1 MTAFI
6 LSSAIAFAF
15 YELLAFTRWPPAET
29 RFHFYRATLV
39 LTPAAASTARKVIR
53 IFLVTSLLL
62 FVLTVHNVAWPFDS
76 FTRYGVNIVFG
87 FVFGPLFAI
96 WVNSIVIHS
105 ANKDLSRNQILAAI
119 ALVVLFFVGATGDE
133 TSKLLGRYARNLSSV
148 KLAGAELAFTP
159 KERGDRDRLSSTP
172 ISGTSGAYVTGGSQ
186 GLQYLAA
193 LDGIIERDRDYLTK
207 AFAPDRPS
215 FPDTDLK
222 GARDFAKDSIAPPM
236 SCLLAWFQYTGDSRP
251 VDKYLTTY
259 ADMFRR
265 LEALNTQMRA
275 SAGPP
280 NAGELAR
287 VREIA
292 SDFVRGG
299 LAMALE
305 IALSETQD
313 KVLENCAP
321 WFKVYCP
328 PDATPASS
336 GDSGPIKD
344 IPLPQC
350 LREGLAQL
358 AQPSDQPKT
367 GKVGARIS
375 SLVTGLGQFIKPQS
389 VADTRGLELLPY
401 FAIAR
406 ASLMAQ
412 LGQYEGAATILDDW
426 LRLRRDQLNRP
437 EKQDEFKTNPVLAIK
452 DAWFAL
458 RVRSMLA
465 AYVEE
470 WLEDEETRAATVVET
485 EHLKNLQAT
494 RDGFKSRLLK
504 ADFFQEIDKACRS
517 KCEPV
522 FRRPAECHSD
532 EPNERLELWRR
543 LYSSY
548 ITMEYTYIHR
558 AIRHPDYQRK
568 FAETVNDEARRLVNF
583 DLSCGADQP
592 KPEVVYGQ
600 SLLGF
605 AENAVAYS
613 QARAAVDGAETQTR
627 RLDEAERAVKL
638 GLEIVEQ
645 PATEDQERGDKRY
658 LERIAPSFAVQVQE
672 NLRRQLKEIAQARK
686 QLE

>member
-39 LTPAAASTARKVIR
+39 LTPAAASTARKVVR
-53 IFLVTSLLL
+53 IFLVISLLL
-62 FVLTVHNVAWPFDS
+62 FVLTVHNVAWPFES
-76 FTRYGVNIVFG
+76 FTRYEVNIVFG

-119 ALVVLFFVGATGDE
+119 ALVVLFFLGATGDE

-193 LDGIIERDRDYLTK
+193 LDGIIKRDHDYLTK
-207 AFAPDRPS
+207 AFAPRDPHLPIWDIDSSRS
-215 FPDTDLK
+215 F
-222 GARDFAKDSIAPPM
+222 AMESITPPVG
-236 SCLLAWFQYTGDSRP
+236 CLLAWFGQTGDSRP
-251 VDKYLTTY
+251 VDRYLTAY
-259 ADMFRR
+259 ADRFRQ
-265 LEALNTQMRA
+265 LEALNTQMAATAGPLNADEQTSVRELVSNFVHGGLTMALDIALSTTDKNVLTACEPWFNAYCPEDSPKPPGGGPMLSAARLSCLRA
-275 SAGPP
+275 SLAQFAGPP
-280 NAGELAR
+280 E
-287 VREIA
+287 
-292 SDFVRGG
+292 
-299 LAMALE
+299 
-305 IALSETQD
+305 Q
-313 KVLENCAP
+313 
-321 WFKVYCP
+321 
-328 PDATPASS
+328 
-336 GDSGPIKD
+336 
-344 IPLPQC
+344 Q
-350 LREGLAQL
+350 
-358 AQPSDQPKT
+358 KT
-367 GKVGARIS
+367 GKVDERIK
-375 SLVTGLGQFIKPQS
+375 SLTDGLAQFIKPQS
-389 VADTRGLELLPY
+389 SYDRRGLETLPY

-412 LGQYEGAATILDDW
+412 LGQYEAAAAILDDW
-426 LRLRRDQLNRP
+426 LRLRRDAMARP
-437 EKQDEFKTNPVLAIK
+437 EMQAAFAERPALAIK
-452 DAWFAL
+452 DSWFAL
-458 RVRSMLA
+458 RVRSMLV

-504 ADFFQEIDKACRS
+504 ADFFRDLDKACGT
-517 KCEPV
+517 KCEPA
-522 FRRPAECHSD
+522 FRHPAECHSD
-532 EPNERLELWRR
+532 EPTERLVLWRQ

-548 ITMEYTYIHR
+548 LTMEYTYIHR
-558 AIRHPDYQRK
+558 AIQHPDYQRK

-605 AENAVAYS
+605 AENAVAYF
-613 QARAAVDGAETQTR
+613 QVRAGIDGAETLTR

-658 LERIAPSFAVQVQE
+658 LERIAPSVAVQVQE

>member
-6 LSSAIAFAF
+6 LSSAIAFAL

-29 RFHFYRATLV
+29 RFHFHRATLF
-39 LTPAAASTARKVIR
+39 LTRSAASTARKVIR
-53 IFLVTSLLL
+53 VFLVLALLL
-62 FVLTVHNVAWPFDS
+62 FVLTAHNVTSHFDAL
-76 FTRYGVNIVFG
+76 TRYEVNIVFG
-87 FVFGPLFAI
+87 FIFGPLLAI
-96 WVNSIVIHS
+96 WINSIVIHS
-105 ANKDLSRNQILAAI
+105 AEEDLTRGQILAAV
-119 ALVVLFFVGATGDE
+119 ALVLLFLLGATGDE
-133 TSKLLGRYARNLSSV
+133 TSKLLSRFVRNLNSV
-148 KLAGAELAFTP
+148 KLGGAELSFAP
-159 KERGDRDRLSSTP
+159 KERNDRDRLPATA
-172 ISGTSGAYVTGGSQ
+172 ISGTSGTYVTGTSQ
-186 GLQYLAA
+186 GLQYLAV

-207 AFAPDRPS
+207 AFVPGRPS

-265 LEALNTQMRA
+265 LETLNTQMRA

-280 NAGELAR
+280 SADELAR
-287 VREIA
+287 VREIT

-299 LAMALE
+299 LAMALD
-305 IALSETQD
+305 IALSTTQD
-313 KVLENCAP
+313 KVMTSCDA

-328 PDATPASS
+328 PDAPPTSSS
-336 GDSGPIKD
+336 GGPTRE

-350 LREGLAQL
+350 LREGLAQFTE
-358 AQPSDQPKT
+358 PSDHPKT

-389 VADTRGLELLPY
+389 AADTRGLELLPY

-412 LGQYEGAATILDDW
+412 LGQYEAAATILDDW
-426 LRLRRDQLNRP
+426 LRLRRDELDRK
-437 EKQDEFKTNPVLAIK
+437 EKQDEFKLNPVLAIK

-458 RVRSMLA
+458 RVRSMLVV
-465 AYVEE
+465 YVEE
-470 WLEDEETRAATVVET
+470 WLEDEETRAATIVET

-494 RDGFKSRLLK
+494 RDGFRSRLLK
-504 ADFFQEIDKACRS
+504 ADFFQELDKACRS

-522 FRRPAECHSD
+522 LRRPGECNSV
-532 EPNERLELWRR
+532 EPSERLELWRR

-558 AIRHPDYQRK
+558 AIQHPDYQDK

-583 DLSCGADQP
+583 DLSCGTKEP
-592 KPEVVYGQ
+592 KPEAVYGQ
-600 SLLGF
+600 ALLGF
-605 AENAVAYS
+605 AENAVAYFQVRAGIDGTDA
-613 QARAAVDGAETQTR
+613 QAK

-658 LERIAPSFAVQVQE
+658 LDRIAPSLAVQVQE
-672 NLRRQLKEIAQARK
+672 NLRKQLKQIAQARK

>member
-53 IFLVTSLLL
+53 IFLVTSILL

-76 FTRYGVNIVFG
+76 FTRYEVNIVFG

-119 ALVVLFFVGATGDE
+119 ALVVLFFLGATGDE

-148 KLAGAELAFTP
+148 KLAGAELAFTS
-159 KERGDRDRLSSTP
+159 KERSDRDRLSSTA
-172 ISGTSGAYVTGGSQ
+172 ISGTSGTYVTGGSQ
-186 GLQYLAA
+186 GLQYLAT
-193 LDGIIERDRDYLTK
+193 LGRIIDRDHDYLTY
-207 AFAPDRPS
+207 AFAPGIS
-215 FPDTDLK
+215 YFDLK
-222 GARDFAKDSIAPPM
+222 STQDFATDSIVRPM
-236 SCLLAWFQYTGDSRP
+236 ACLLAWFGQTGDSRP
-251 VDKYLTTY
+251 VDRYLTAY
-259 ADMFRR
+259 AEMFRQ
-265 LEALNTQMRA
+265 LEALNTQMVT

-280 NAGELAR
+280 NADELAR
-287 VREIA
+287 VRELVTN
-292 SDFVRGG
+292 FVRGG
-299 LAMALE
+299 LAMALD
-305 IALSETQD
+305 IALSATHEG
-313 KVLENCAP
+313 VLNGCAR
-321 WFKVYCP
+321 WFEVYCP
-328 PDATPASS
+328 EDSPKPPGGGPMLSAPRLACLRASLAQFAGQQTPAAT
-336 GDSGPIKD
+336 G
-344 IPLPQC
+344 
-350 LREGLAQL
+350 RVGL
-358 AQPSDQPKT
+358 
-367 GKVGARIS
+367 RIS
-375 SLVTGLGQFIKPQS
+375 SLTDGLAQFIKPQS
-389 VADTRGLELLPY
+389 YYDRRGLETLPY

-412 LGQYEGAATILDDW
+412 LGQYEAAAAILDDW
-426 LRLRRDQLNRP
+426 LRRRRDEMARP
-437 EKQDEFKTNPVLAIK
+437 EMQAAFAERPALAIK
-452 DAWFAL
+452 DSWFAL

-470 WLEDEETRAATVVET
+470 WLEDEETRAATIVET
-485 EHLKNLQAT
+485 EHLKNLLAI
-494 RDGFKSRLLK
+494 RDGFRSRLLK
-504 ADFFQEIDKACRS
+504 ADFFRDLDKACGT

-522 FRRPAECHSD
+522 FRRPAECQSD
-532 EPNERLELWRR
+532 EPTDRLVLWRQ

-558 AIRHPDYQRK
+558 AIQHPDYQRK

-592 KPEVVYGQ
+592 KQEVVYGQ

-613 QARAAVDGAETQTR
+613 QARAGIDGAETQTR

-658 LERIAPSFAVQVQE
+658 LERIAPSFVVQVQE
-672 NLRRQLKEIAQARK
+672 NLRKQLKEIAQAKK